1 MTFCA
6 TLCATLCKRLALSS
20 LILFCVLTPM
30 FPQSSF
36 AQNNAPPPAS
46 VENRRQ
52 QLLSLFDEQWQY
64 VLRTNPEWATML
76 GDNRYN
82 DRLIDQSP
90 GTFPV
95 GHVIGVRDRLAAASL
110 DLIRDL
116 LGGRDVAP

>member
-6 TLCATLCKRLALSS
+6 TLCVTLCRRLALSS
-20 LILFCVLTPM
+20 LILVCVLTPM

-64 VLRTNPEWATML
+64 ILRINPEWATML

-82 DRLIDQSP
+82 DRLSDQSP
-90 GTFPV
+90 EFFQSELEQQSKFLSRFEGTDPP
-95 GHVIGVRDRLAAASL
+95 ASS
-110 DLIRDL
+110 RQ
-116 LGGRDVAP
+116 ATP